1 MNAISKNSFTELKNG
16 IVLAELGGYG
26 DDPYCAKHGA
36 GGGIK
41 DMEGAR
47 RVWEQGADAVA
58 IGTAAMKEAALC
70 GDIQKR
76 LK

>member
-1 MNAISKNSFTELKNG
+1 MTTISHQASPGWRCLSGLCVAFVCL
-16 IVLAELGGYG
+16 I
-26 DDPYCAKHGA
+26 A

-47 RVWEQGADAVA
+47 RVLEQGADAVA